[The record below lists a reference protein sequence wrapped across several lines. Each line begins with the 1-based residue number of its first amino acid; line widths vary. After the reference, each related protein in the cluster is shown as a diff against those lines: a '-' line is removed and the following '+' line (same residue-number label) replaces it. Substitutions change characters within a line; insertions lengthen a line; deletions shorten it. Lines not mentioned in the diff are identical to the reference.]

1 VLALALTVV
10 VAYTTIGLLSSSSEK
25 GSFDRYSNISN
36 PGKAATTA
44 YEYRQG
50 TLANVPKYMVQ
61 IPLGAGIGSK
71 GPAAS
76 VAGGTEVKGLNG
88 ESEPTFLLIELGLPG
103 FVVMLGLNL
112 MLFYLS
118 ITRIRKIDD
127 RETRILLTA
136 IAAPL
141 FAIFATWFVG
151 ISTATTPNAPYLWF
165 AAGVLSFWL
174 LGRGRELQAPRPPD
188 SAAITPAWQA

>member
-1 VLALALTVV
+1 
-10 VAYTTIGLLSSSSEK
+10 
-25 GSFDRYSNISN
+25 
-36 PGKAATTA
+36 
-44 YEYRQG
+44 
-50 TLANVPKYMVQ
+50 
-61 IPLGAGIGSK
+61 
-71 GPAAS
+71 
-76 VAGGTEVKGLNG
+76 
-88 ESEPTFLLIELGLPG
+88 
-103 FVVMLGLNL
+103 MLGLNL
-112 MLFYLS
+112 TLFYLS

-174 LGRGRELQAPRPPD
+174 LGRGREEMQAPSPPG
-188 SAAITPAWQA
+188 SAGITPAWQA